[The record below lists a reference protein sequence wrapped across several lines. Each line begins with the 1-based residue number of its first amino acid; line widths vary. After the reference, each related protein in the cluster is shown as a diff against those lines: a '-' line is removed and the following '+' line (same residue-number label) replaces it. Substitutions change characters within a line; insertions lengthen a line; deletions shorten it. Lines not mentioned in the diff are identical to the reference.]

1 MVTNKKLPSPTQIN
15 QPLTNTT
22 NKKNHHSSTVNRTI
36 TTEIQKIYDFLWL
49 W

>member
-1 MVTNKKLPSPTQIN
+1 MVTIKKLPSPTQII
-15 QPLTNTT
+15 QQLTNTI